1 MGFLI
6 AFVSAHPIVACLTVW
21 LLLIVAFATI
31 WHQLRSRY
39 RDLEYERDLIALEFA
54 NLEQLWENEPSDI
67 SEVPTF
73 PGSRDVIRVG

>member
-6 AFVSAHPIVACLTVW
+6 AFVSAHPIVAGLTAW
-21 LLLIVAFATI
+21 LLLIVAFAAI
-31 WHQLRSRY
+31 WHQLLSRH
-39 RDLEYERDLIALEFA
+39 RDMEYERDLIALEFA

-73 PGSRDVIRVG
+73 PGF